1 MPSLS
6 PLTIALLAFAA
17 FAAGFVDA
25 IAGGGGLLT
34 VPALSSAG
42 LPAHWV
48 LGTNKGQAVFG
59 AVTSLVS
66 FWKKGELARDRVL
79 LGLTLGFSGSVLGA
93 LLVLVVPPE
102 PLRPM
107 LGVLLLVAL
116 ALVLLARVF
125 RSRKGKEKASA
136 NTPRATAWR
145 FGVIAVAMGAYDGFF
160 GPGTGSL
167 LIAAFVVFMG
177 DGETRASGNAKIVN
191 FASNCA
197 ALTIFALNG
206 KVIWSV
212 SLPMALA
219 NVAGAWLGA
228 RSVFRG
234 GDKLVRAVLVLVV
247 LALSAKILWSTWHHT

>member
-1 MPSLS
+1 MTTV
-6 PLTIALLAFAA
+6 PLATLVVLALASFG
-17 FAAGFVDA
+17 AGFVDA

-34 VPALSSAG
+34 VPALVSAG
-42 LPAHWV
+42 LPAHFV

-59 AVTSLVS
+59 AATSLVS
-66 FWKKGELARDRVL
+66 FWRKGALARERVV
-79 LGLTLGFSGSVLGA
+79 LGLGAGFLGSLLGA
-93 LLVLVVPPE
+93 LLVLYVRPE
-102 PLRPM
+102 PLKP
-107 LGVLLLVAL
+107 LIAVLLLVAL
-116 ALVLLARVF
+116 GLVLFSRLLRARAGANAHVSNSAPLFASIALV
-125 RSRKGKEKASA
+125 
-136 NTPRATAWR
+136 
-145 FGVIAVAMGAYDGFF
+145 MGAYDGFF

-167 LIAAFVVFMG
+167 LIAAFVTLMG
-177 DGETRASGNAKIVN
+177 DTETRASGNSKIVN